1 MRRMSRRGATRRNT
15 PGSSNRSRQS
25 LRDRRRTDWLGLV
38 TTATTTYNEPF
49 HIARKF
55 ASLITS
61 AAGAPDG
68 ILVTSSSP
76 DEAFN
81 FGLDAH
87 VPHAERYDR
96 AREFATVVKG
106 LWDTWEDDAFL
117 RNKEAGRYF
126 DPAKFHMLNHKG
138 RWFRVRGPLNVA
150 RPVQGYPIIVQ
161 AGSSETG
168 MELAAETADVVF
180 TAQRTLE
187 QAQAFY
193 ADLKGRMAKFGREP
207 EHLKILPGVM
217 PIVGRTAKEAAEKFD
232 YLQSL
237 IHPAVGLSLLSD
249 MLGGI
254 DLTGYPLDGP
264 FPNDLPDSNGGK
276 SRAALITE
284 MARKEG
290 LTLRQVYL
298 RIAGARGHWTV
309 VGTPADIADQ
319 LEQRFRAGGAD
330 GYNIMPAS
338 LPTSLNEFVELVV
351 PELQRRGLFRLEYEG
366 PTLRDNLEL
375 PRPAHPAAMARN
387 GTTLPLQTAM
397 AET

>member
-1 MRRMSRRGATRRNT
+1 
-15 PGSSNRSRQS
+15 
-25 LRDRRRTDWLGLV
+25 
-38 TTATTTYNEPF
+38 
-49 HIARKF
+49 
-55 ASLITS
+55 
-61 AAGAPDG
+61 
-68 ILVTSSSP
+68 
-76 DEAFN
+76 
-81 FGLDAH
+81 
-87 VPHAERYDR
+87 
-96 AREFATVVKG
+96 VKG

-117 RNKEAGRYF
+117 RDKEAGRYF

-193 ADLKGRMAKFGREP
+193 ADLKGRMAKYGRQP

-264 FPNDLPDSNGGK
+264 FPDDLPDSNGGK

-298 RIAGARGHWTV
+298 RIAGARGHWTSWAR
-309 VGTPADIADQ
+309 P
-319 LEQRFRAGGAD
+319 
-330 GYNIMPAS
+330 
-338 LPTSLNEFVELVV
+338 PTSPISWRN
-351 PELQRRGLFRLEYEG
+351 
-366 PTLRDNLEL
+366 DS
-375 PRPAHPAAMARN
+375 APAAPTA
-387 GTTLPLQTAM
+387 TTSCRHRCRQV
-397 AET
+397 